1 MKKIT
6 LMMLWLVAF
15 YLGGGQALAS
25 DLMAQADA
33 LYENGDPAD
42 YRQAI
47 DLYKQALQ
55 TNPGGYALNWKCAR
69 ACRDYGNAVKKAQAQ
84 GWKKTCAQLGKAGM
98 QFAQRAMQIE
108 PDKPEGF
115 YDYGLNVGI
124 YADSVSIL
132 TALRQGLKQKTRSSL
147 EKAYQI
153 DRLYRDAG
161 PILALGRYWAVVPW
175 PFKNKKKALAYYH
188 EYQQTPYFGSSDEA
202 LVYLAELLL
211 QIGAE
216 KNKAE
221 AKKLLEKAAQ
231 SRENYYADWAL
242 RLMANYKL

>member
-1 MKKIT
+1 MKKVI
-6 LMMLWLVAF
+6 
-15 YLGGGQALAS
+15 
-25 DLMAQADA
+25 
-33 LYENGDPAD
+33 
-42 YRQAI
+42 
-47 DLYKQALQ
+47 
-55 TNPGGYALNWKCAR
+55 
-69 ACRDYGNAVKKAQAQ
+69 
-84 GWKKTCAQLGKAGM
+84 
-98 QFAQRAMQIE
+98 
-108 PDKPEGF
+108 
-115 YDYGLNVGI
+115 
-124 YADSVSIL
+124 
-132 TALRQGLKQKTRSSL
+132 LKQETQSCL

-153 DRLYRDAG
+153 DKLYRDGG

-175 PFKNKKKALAYYH
+175 PFKNKKKALAYYR
-188 EYQQTPYFGSSDEA
+188 EYHLTPYFGSSDEA